1 MHESRGK
8 RERERGNLYSNRE
21 SSSER
26 EFVWEKGRDTEGIFL
41 FQQRVFKWDRE
52 FVGKRLGQSV
62 CVRERK
68 RERER
73 ISFNSDSGSEK
84 EKESDGE
91 IKLIDLSHHL
101 LLKMIL
107 LRVPLFLF
115 HKRYYFS
122 VCYIILFA
130 TFPFFINC
138 PPTQTSPALSL
149 SRT

>member
-1 MHESRGK
+1 M
-8 RERERGNLYSNRE
+8 
-21 SSSER
+21 
-26 EFVWEKGRDTEGIFL
+26 
-41 FQQRVFKWDRE
+41 
-52 FVGKRLGQSV
+52 GKRLGQSV

-68 RERER
+68 RERERERER

-122 VCYIILFA
+122 VCYISLFA

-138 PPTQTSPALSL
+138 PPTQTSRALSL